1 MSWPAWEAVAG
12 KAPDAAQRG
21 TYMHRA
27 MQNIDLTQAQ
37 TQQQVCAQ
45 IQKWVE
51 TGFFTKEQADA
62 LTPALIVSFA
72 NSAMAK
78 RILASGQVLRE
89 QPFVLRIP
97 SNLVSAEYPK
107 DETTLLQGM
116 IDLAFW
122 EDDGWVLLDYKT
134 DRMPPEGPNALI
146 ARYRGQLA
154 SYRTALTKLTGRP
167 VKQCALVLLRYGNVL
182 EIDS

>member
-1 MSWPAWEAVAG
+1 
-12 KAPDAAQRG
+12 
-21 TYMHRA
+21 
-27 MQNIDLTQAQ
+27 
-37 TQQQVCAQ
+37 
-45 IQKWVE
+45 
-51 TGFFTKEQADA
+51 
-62 LTPALIVSFA
+62 
-72 NSAMAK
+72 MAK

-107 DETTLLQGM
+107 NETTLLQGM

-154 SYRTALTKLTGRP
+154 SYRAALTKLTGRP